1 MARIVVRARAD
12 GRGGF
17 SPFRTHPSAHAGE
30 YVAIGNHFVKVS
42 ADGRVNIPKSL
53 MEKVGVLGDDGRYR
67 VAVETGARTDP
78 DRGRHYGLYLSTPPE
93 SLRNAGSGVVVPE
106 GLPFVGDAILPSDT
120 KEYYLE
126 D

>member
-30 YVAIGNHFVKVS
+30 EVAIGNKFVKVS
-42 ADGRVNIPKSL
+42 SDGRVNIPKAL
-53 MEKVGVLGDDGRYR
+53 MEQVGTKGADGRYR
-67 VAVETGARTDP
+67 VVVETGARTDP
-78 DRGRHYGLYLSTPPE
+78 ERGKHYGLYVTSVPAGYE
-93 SLRNAGSGVVVPE
+93 NAPTGTVVPDKIE
-106 GLPFVGDAILPSDT
+106 FVGNVIHPSDT
-120 KEYYLE
+120 VDYYLA